1 LKNIAMSTLNL
12 LLRGPDGGA
21 TQLEFFAR
29 RLLMAGFTGRN
40 QKLAMK
46 HVEELRHLGVVAP
59 KKIPSFYAVPNHLV
73 STATELEVLG
83 NKTSGEVEPV
93 LLFQRGKTYL
103 GVGSDHTDR
112 ELEKA
117 SIAKSKVMCGKILA
131 SEVWEYRDI
140 KGRWDN
146 LVLRSWIGGSSK
158 RTIYQQAELGTFLRP
173 EKVIRLAQG
182 YTRGGNLEG
191 TVLFLGTI
199 PIVGSGFGFAPI
211 FSGELVDPARNR
223 QLSFSYKIKPMNW
236 LRGNF

>member
-1 LKNIAMSTLNL
+1 MSTLNL
-12 LLRGPDGGA
+12 LVRGLDGDA
-21 TQLEFFAR
+21 TQLKFSVR

-40 QKLAMK
+40 QKIAMK
-46 HVEELRHLGVVAP
+46 HVEELQHIGVVAP

-93 LLFQRGKTYL
+93 LLFQRGQTYV

-112 ELEKA
+112 ELEKT

-131 SEVWEYRDI
+131 PEVWEYGSVKD
-140 KGRWDN
+140 RWDK
-146 LVLRSWIGGSSK
+146 LVLRSWIGDTRK
-158 RTIYQQAELGTFLRP
+158 KTIYQQAPLGTFLRP
-173 EKVIRLAQG
+173 EKLIRLARS

-199 PIVGSGFGFAPI
+199 PIIGSGFGFSQI
-211 FSGELVDPARNR
+211 FSGELVDEARKR
-223 QLSFSYKIKPMNW
+223 QLSFSYRIKPMSW
-236 LRGNF
+236 LRGDF